1 MPAASAKFLG
11 TIGDPS
17 LELDGG
23 RVYEYSPG
31 HVDLEWVEAPPE
43 RMDLD
48 DPQARW
54 YVYTISLDQEIP
66 DWGDLQEVASTTS
79 QPMMRVANAFL
90 SANPIDRAWAYEL
103 WAHTYGWNKFDDQPR
118 ELKKHEI
125 ERRYNLQLGT
135 PPKPLPLSG
144 VTPIPFQRK
153 THSIVIT
160 DDTDGNEYK
169 LKTGHG
175 TQDDVSVYKVA
186 DDAYYVLTYN
196 KRLGYVGLAFFGR
209 VRDLDEGL
217 GKAHEPGGEIFLQQ
231 EDEIEKMFPDG
242 LDDATPDEMI
252 EQLQQHI

>member
-23 RVYEYSPG
+23 RIYEYSPG

-48 DPQARW
+48 DSQARW

-66 DWGDLQEVASTTS
+66 DWGDLQEVANTTS

-118 ELKKHEI
+118 ELKKREI

-135 PPKPLPLSG
+135 LPKPLPLSG
-144 VTPIPFQRK
+144 VTPMPFQRK
-153 THSIVIT
+153 QHSVIIT
-160 DDTDGNEYK
+160 DDTNDEEYE

-175 TQDDVSVYKVA
+175 TKDHVSVYKAA
-186 DDAYYVLTYN
+186 DDAYYVLTYST
-196 KRLGYVGLAFFGR
+196 RGIDYIGLAFFGR
-209 VRDLDEGL
+209 VRDLDQ
-217 GKAHEPGGEIFLQQ
+217 GKPHEPGGEIFLQND
-231 EDEIEKMFPDG
+231 DEIEKMFPDG
-242 LDDATPDEMI
+242 FRNASDDEMI
-252 EQLQQHI
+252 EQLQQYI